1 MINSKMIKMKKNKNK
16 KVKEKQKV
24 KTKPKKEKVKK
35 VKVKTDY
42 YACRVCKTLTE
53 HKYFFSTSIKKDDR
67 ITTLEA
73 WMCLNCKNIKTISKT
88 KMLKI

>member
-24 KTKPKKEKVKK
+24 KIKPKKE
-35 VKVKTDY
+35 KVKTDY

>member
-24 KTKPKKEKVKK
+24 KIKPKKE
-35 VKVKTDY
+35 KVKTDY

-88 KMLKI
+88 KILKI

>member
-1 MINSKMIKMKKNKNK
+1 MIKMKKNKNK

-24 KTKPKKEKVKK
+24 KTKKEKVKK
-35 VKVKTDY
+35 VKIKTDY

-53 HKYFFSTSIKKDDR
+53 HKYLFSTLKMDDR
-67 ITTLEA
+67 RITILEA

-88 KMLKI
+88 KILKI

>member
-1 MINSKMIKMKKNKNK
+1 MIKMKKNKNK

-24 KTKPKKEKVKK
+24 KIKPKKE
-35 VKVKTDY
+35 KVKTDY

-88 KMLKI
+88 KILKI